1 MTKASVCQTTQSAP
15 FLPSYSITLPHT
27 HTHRKHTQ
35 THTERHTQRDTHPH
49 TQCCCMLANVSTYM
63 HTQCLVSAHLRV
75 GPPASALYLS
85 KTLVAWAVY
94 VQGPPHL
101 LANLLT
107 HPTKSSYVYSQKPWD
122 CPLPSFGLGHLLEHV
137 NLGFDPPDIL
147 SQCNGFSVQPTVLL
161 THSLAKPMHSTSAP
175 IFKYLV
181 EVLEC
186 PCTLKYMPSM
196 VCLVPVIEL
205 LGQQYTK
212 WC

>member
-1 MTKASVCQTTQSAP
+1 
-15 FLPSYSITLPHT
+15 
-27 HTHRKHTQ
+27 
-35 THTERHTQRDTHPH
+35 
-49 TQCCCMLANVSTYM
+49 M
-63 HTQCLVSAHLRV
+63 HTQCLFSHLPV

-107 HPTKSSYVYSQKPWD
+107 HPTKSSSLYSQKTPGIAQ
-122 CPLPSFGLGHLLEHV
+122 FQVMELGHLLEHV
-137 NLGFDPPDIL
+137 KLGFDPPDIL

-161 THSLAKPMHSTSAP
+161 THSLAKPMHITSAP

-186 PCTLKYMPSM
+186 PLHTEVHAKHGLSGTSHRSLGPAIHQMVPSA
-196 VCLVPVIEL
+196 LSL
-205 LGQQYTK
+205 LPLP
-212 WC
+212 